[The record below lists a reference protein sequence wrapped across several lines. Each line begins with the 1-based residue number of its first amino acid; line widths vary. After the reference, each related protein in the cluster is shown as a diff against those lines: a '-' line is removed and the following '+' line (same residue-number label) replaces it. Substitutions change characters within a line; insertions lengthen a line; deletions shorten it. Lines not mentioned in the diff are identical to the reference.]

1 MVVDEKKPRIL
12 KLSRLVMN
20 EKKRLEWMILWKS
33 CSIVITFD
41 AVHLDDDNRASLCDY
56 SACNTVAGWWELT
69 WDDQGVWEISLCI
82 FGNVFFL
89 PKMWEMWFPP
99 KNTRLIFYS
108 QFLPS
113 KSNIEGWQ
121 KTNRK
126 CRKCCASFPFW
137 YRPNYRGNFHFSC
150 FPFSIF
156 LSFSSFTLT
165 YVSGFCPGNECWHCC
180 AIRGQ
185 SRQTFTCDHK
195 NFETKKELEER

>member
-1 MVVDEKKPRIL
+1 MRRSQESWNYPAL
-12 KLSRLVMN
+12 W
-20 EKKRLEWMILWKS
+20 KRLEWMISWQS

-41 AVHLDDDNRASLCDY
+41 ADEHLDDDNRASLCDY

-137 YRPNYRGNFHFSC
+137 YRHLTIEETFTFPVFSFHFSSV
-150 FPFSIF
+150 FH
-156 LSFSSFTLT
+156 LSLLPMSLVSALGMNVDIVVLYEDSRAKLSLVITKTL
-165 YVSGFCPGNECWHCC
+165 
-180 AIRGQ
+180 
-185 SRQTFTCDHK
+185 RQRR
-195 NFETKKELEER
+195 N